1 MKSEK
6 IQIGDI
12 NFNTNKDSLIKF
24 TYYSTFVTSKKEK
37 QSFLIGKKLNK
48 KSIITLEYL
57 INILIK

>member
-6 IQIGDI
+6 IKIGDI
-12 NFNTNKDSLIKF
+12 NFNTKKDSLIKF
-24 TYYSTFVTSKKEK
+24 TYYSTFVTSKNDN
-37 QSFLIGKKLNK
+37 QSFIIGQQLNK